1 MTTHVSIRKH
11 GLEHTTLALT
21 IVAAAITWLVI
32 FFSEGGLGLTLA
44 LVVGAWIAQA
54 VLLARAT
61 VNSVHVGP
69 QQLPKLWSAY
79 VTVGVRL
86 GITDLPPLY
95 LQQSGGV
102 LNAFAARLARR
113 MVVVLQSGLVEAL
126 EHDLDALEFVIGHEL
141 GHHLARHTTV
151 ARHLATAP
159 LAMFGLAPFQLG
171 LSRGQ
176 ELTADRYGFHGSRD
190 LHAAERGIMVILGGR
205 LAGAAD
211 PKAVEAQWQT
221 VSVLARLLELVRT
234 HPNLPRRVAQLH
246 EYARAHRR
254 GPEERAPYGETG
266 WAERA
271 GTDAASRPLAT
282 TLVGSGF
289 DGQSPRAG

>member
-1 MTTHVSIRKH
+1 MKATANVQKH
-11 GLEHTTLALT
+11 DLEQTMFPLTMLAAAALWLVVLATAGLGAAVGLALAT
-21 IVAAAITWLVI
+21 
-32 FFSEGGLGLTLA
+32 
-44 LVVGAWIAQA
+44 WIAQE
-54 VLLARAT
+54 VFLARLT
-61 VNSVHVGP
+61 VDAIRVGP
-69 QQLPKLWSAY
+69 HQLPRLWDAY
-79 VTVGVRL
+79 TRVGARM
-86 GITDLPPLY
+86 GIAELPPLY

>member
-102 LNAFAARLARR
+102 VNAYAARLARR
-113 MVVVLQSGLVEAL
+113 MQVVLQSGLVEAL
-126 EHDLDALEFVIGHEL
+126 ENDPEALEFVIAHEL
-141 GHHLARHTTV
+141 GHHLARHTTL
-151 ARHLATAP
+151 ARHLGIAP
-159 LAMFGLAPFQLG
+159 LAIFGLALFQLG

-176 ELTADRYGFHGSRD
+176 ELTADRYGLHGAKN
-190 LHAAERGIMVILGGR
+190 LLAAERALKVFLGGR
-205 LAGAAD
+205 LAAGADANEI
-211 PKAVEAQWQT
+211 EAQWRRAGLIGR
-221 VSVLARLLELVRT
+221 LAELMAT
-234 HPNLPRRVAQLH
+234 HPNAPRRIGQLRA
-246 EYARAHRR
+246 YAREARLEH
-254 GPEERAPYGETG
+254 A
-266 WAERA
+266 
-271 GTDAASRPLAT
+271 
-282 TLVGSGF
+282 TLV
-289 DGQSPRAG
+289 AA